1 LEEEEALS
9 MEIDSHRPIQE
20 EATSSVV
27 EEVVVVVAGVV
38 VVVVV
43 VVVVGSGRTES
54 AYPHG

>member
-43 VVVVGSGRTES
+43 VVVGSGRTES

>member
-43 VVVVGSGRTES
+43 VGSGRTES